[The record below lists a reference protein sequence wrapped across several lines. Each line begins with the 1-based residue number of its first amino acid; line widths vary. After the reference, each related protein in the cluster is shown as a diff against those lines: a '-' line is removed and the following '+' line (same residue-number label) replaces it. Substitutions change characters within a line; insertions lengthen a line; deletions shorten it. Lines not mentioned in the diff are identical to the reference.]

1 MSIFSVFETFTRFRD
16 FVHEERGFEHREGV
30 IRDQR
35 QKTNQN
41 MYKKVKN
48 KFHSNFALAEPY
60 TSSMWNCIVH
70 LFVCARFSQ

>member
-48 KFHSNFALAEPY
+48 KFHLNFALAEPY
-60 TSSMWNCIVH
+60 TH
-70 LFVCARFSQ
+70 FSGKVFFMISFINVL